1 LDKERGGRKCR
12 KDQEEEEELFVFVFV
27 FEMK

>member
-12 KDQEEEEELFVFVFV
+12 KDQGEEEELFVFVFV

>member
-12 KDQEEEEELFVFVFV
+12 KDREEEEELFVFVFV

>member
-27 FEMK
+27 FDMK